1 MEFRFETK
9 EDSLQR
15 TATMINSMG
24 GGAVHWSSM
33 VLFAPSEPEP
43 TPEYDLVS
51 AMLEADKRGVDTHLY
66 VDLDYHNRQRIVG
79 KRHVPRWYPFLTS
92 EERTQRQESTLI
104 QSSNLEEFESII
116 EPTPSLF
123 YVDTDA
129 NWMRRLASEH
139 AIQRIWPNFHA
150 KLGVVQD
157 GEQNLVTVGTGNL
170 DSSDMLDFA
179 LTIDNSAAAT
189 TAINLLTG
197 KVGSGGF
204 METKLDDN
212 IWLVCDYSNYGEP
225 GRLPKLHDIAHGFI
239 NPNYV
244 TRTADGKLPDRKPAE
259 IIFMSQYLPDG
270 QLANALT
277 RAQQSGSRVIVPL
290 QPPHDHRRRALGY
303 RAWANLHQR
312 KLETAGV
319 SLPERNIS
327 SHNKCLIVYYD
338 DGTAAA
344 IFGSEN
350 LMTTMEKGVRNPE
363 ASIVIYPVKE
373 GEPGRDI
380 IDAMHAKFIE
390 TGELPEC

>member
-9 EDSLQR
+9 EDSLR
-15 TATMINSMG
+15 RATDVINSMG
-24 GGAVHWSSM
+24 GGAVHWSSI
-33 VLFAPSEPEP
+33 VLFTPES
-43 TPEYDLVS
+43 TPEYELVS
-51 AMLEADKRGVDTHLY
+51 AMLSADERGVHTSLY
-66 VDLDYHNRQRIVG
+66 IDEDYSARQTIVG
-79 KRHVPRWYPFLTS
+79 SRHVPRRYPFLTFA
-92 EERTQRQESTLI
+92 ERTRRRENI
-104 QSSNLEEFESII
+104 QIQAANQAEFASII
-116 EPTPSLF
+116 KPTPSLF
-123 YVDTDA
+123 YFGTDA
-129 NWMRRLASEH
+129 SYMRRIASEH
-139 AIQRIWPNFHA
+139 AFQRIWPTFHA
-150 KLGVVQD
+150 KLGVIQD
-157 GEQNLVTVGTGNL
+157 TERNLLIVSTGNL
-170 DSSDMLDFA
+170 NHTPDMLDFS
-179 LTIDNSAAAT
+179 LTIDSRDAT
-189 TAINLLTG
+189 ETAKNLLTG

-204 METKLDDN
+204 METKIDDN

-225 GRLPKLHDIAHGFI
+225 GRLPKLHDIAHEFI

-244 TRTADGKLPDRKPAE
+244 TQTVDGKLPDRKPTE

-270 QLANALT
+270 QMANALT
-277 RAQQSGSRVIVPL
+277 HAQQSGSRVIVPL
-290 QPPHDHRRRALGY
+290 LPPHDHRRRALGY
-303 RAWANLHQR
+303 HAWASLHQR

-319 SLPERNIS
+319 NLPERGKS

-380 IDAMHAKFIE
+380 IDAMHVKFIE